1 MARVEVTA
9 YTTSHGQETVYLH
22 FDEIVGGVA
31 SELETAIERISL
43 ILQDAHKED

>member
-1 MARVEVTA
+1 MARVIVTV
-9 YTTSHGQETVYLH
+9 YTTSHGKESVDQY

>member
-1 MARVEVTA
+1 MARVEVTV
-9 YTTSHGQETVYLH
+9 YTTSHGQETISQY
-22 FDEIVGGVA
+22 FNEIVGGVA